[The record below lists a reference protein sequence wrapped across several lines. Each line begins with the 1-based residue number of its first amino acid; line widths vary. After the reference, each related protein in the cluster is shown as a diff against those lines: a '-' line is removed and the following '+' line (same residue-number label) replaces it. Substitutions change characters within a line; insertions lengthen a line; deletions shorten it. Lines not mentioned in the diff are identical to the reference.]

1 MTPNVF
7 SDPQE
12 FLNAAQTW
20 LETEEARN
28 SLMLGNTLRMVAQPG
43 YFEETPYYAVIES
56 AGELA
61 LAAMMTPPFG
71 LVLATPRAEPADDEL
86 NQLIDDLR
94 ARGLTPPDVIG
105 PNAHGQRFAEL
116 WHGRTGL
123 QPEMRQRLYA
133 LRAVNPATLT
143 AAQGS
148 FRMAREEDIDLLTD
162 WAIAFDAEA
171 FGRATRPPE
180 SFRALIEK
188 RWADIVLWEDD
199 GRPVSMALRSR
210 PTRHGCTV
218 NLMYTPPE
226 DRRKGYATACVAR
239 LSQALLD
246 EGFQFCTLFTD
257 MANPTSNAIYLRI
270 GYVPAGDFDKYT
282 LDG

>member
-1 MTPNVF
+1 MRTF
-7 SDPQE
+7 TDPQK
-12 FLNAAQTW
+12 FLSAAQTW

-56 AGELA
+56 AGQLA

-86 NQLIDDLR
+86 SQLIDDLH
-94 ARGLTPPDVIG
+94 ARGLAPPDVLG
-105 PNAHGQRFAEL
+105 PKPHGQRFAEL
-116 WHGRTGL
+116 WHGQTGV

-133 LRAVNPATLT
+133 LRAVNPGTLT

-148 FRMAREEDIDLLTD
+148 FRMAREEEIELLTG
-162 WAIAFDAEA
+162 WAIAFDTEA

-180 SFRALIEK
+180 SFRSLIEK
-188 RWADIVLWEDD
+188 RRGDIAIWED
-199 GRPVSMALRSR
+199 GGAAVSMAMRSR

-218 NLMYTPPE
+218 NLVYTPPE
-226 DRRKGYATACVAR
+226 ARRKGYATACVAR
-239 LSQALLD
+239 LSQSLLD
-246 EGFQFCTLFTD
+246 DGYEFCTLFTD
-257 MANPTSNAIYLRI
+257 MDNPTSNAIYMRI
-270 GYVPAGDFDKYT
+270 GYAPACDFDKYT
-282 LDG
+282 LSP